1 MKKRNLLN
9 FDGMSRREFDGI
21 LRLAGELKRKQQ
33 RGISHALLA
42 GKQLAMVFE
51 KPSLRTRSTFA
62 VGITQL
68 GGSAVYLGPAEV
80 GLGTRE
86 TPADCARNLDR
97 WFDLITVRTFGH
109 KIIEEMAEYSAVP
122 VINSL
127 TDSYHP
133 CQVLADC
140 QTLIEHK
147 GVLEG
152 LNITFVG
159 DGNNMVHSW
168 LEAAAIV
175 PFSFR
180 WAGPKGYEPDPSI
193 VQKARS
199 QGAKITLTYSVED
212 AVADADAIY
221 TDVWTS
227 MGQENE
233 VQNRLRAF
241 RAYQVNN
248 RVVTLAKSDAVVM
261 HCLPAHR
268 GEEITDEVLE
278 SSQCVAFDQA
288 ENRLHAQKAVMVW
301 LLNGFKGSIEEN
313 GKQRF
318 EEIQMNVKKV
328 VLAYS
333 GGLDTSVI
341 LRWLMEEYGCEVI
354 AFCADLGQG
363 EDLQA
368 VRTKAIQTGASKVVI
383 DDLREEFVKNYVF
396 PMLRANAVYEG
407 SYLLGTSIARP
418 LIAKGQ
424 IDVAVRGKSRRGLPR
439 RHRQGQRSGAL
450 RADLLRAQAGHQGH
464 RALARVELECAH
476 RP

>member
-1 MKKRNLLN
+1 MNKRDLLN

-33 RGISHALLA
+33 RGLSHALLA
-42 GKQLAMVFE
+42 GKQLALVFE

-109 KIIEEMAEYSAVP
+109 KIIEEMAAYSSVP
-122 VINSL
+122 VINAL

-147 GVLEG
+147 GALDG
-152 LNITFVG
+152 LKIVFVG

-175 PFSFR
+175 PFSFTL
-180 WAGPKGYEPDPSI
+180 ACPKGYEPDAAI
-193 VQKARS
+193 IQKARD
-199 QGAKITLTYSVED
+199 QGAKIDITYSVEE
-212 AVADADAIY
+212 AVAGADAIY

-227 MGQENE
+227 MGQEKE
-233 VQNRLRAF
+233 IQDRLRAF
-241 RAYQVNN
+241 RSYQVNSQA
-248 RVVTLAKSDAVVM
+248 VAMAKKDAVVM

-268 GEEITDEVLE
+268 GEEITHEVLE
-278 SSQCVAFDQA
+278 SPQCIAFDQA

-301 LLNGFKGSIEEN
+301 LLNGLKGST
-313 GKQRF
+313 
-318 EEIQMNVKKV
+318 KK
-328 VLAYS
+328 
-333 GGLDTSVI
+333 T
-341 LRWLMEEYGCEVI
+341 
-354 AFCADLGQG
+354 
-363 EDLQA
+363 
-368 VRTKAIQTGASKVVI
+368 AS
-383 DDLREEFVKNYVF
+383 R
-396 PMLRANAVYEG
+396 G
-407 SYLLGTSIARP
+407 SKKTR
-418 LIAKGQ
+418 
-424 IDVAVRGKSRRGLPR
+424 
-439 RHRQGQRSGAL
+439 
-450 RADLLRAQAGHQGH
+450 
-464 RALARVELECAH
+464 
-476 RP
+476 